1 MVTPDLSQYLG
12 VFLDEGNEQIDLLEH
27 HLLDMEKSEPDEEML
42 QAMFRAAHTLKGSS
56 RTMGFMRIGDLTHEM
71 ENVLD
76 DLRNGKLS
84 VSTEM
89 CNALLTCLDLL
100 KVMMAEVQ
108 DKQTDQGFEMTDV
121 EALVVR
127 LASIRENAELAEEA
141 AETTSETAPTGWDPV
156 VLAAAAEEGQ
166 NRWEVSVGL
175 RPDCLMKSI
184 RVMMVLAA
192 LREQSTVVACNP
204 PEEKLEAEE
213 FGDSF
218 QVLITTDLGS
228 EAIEAALAGVSEV
241 DKVSVGEATAVTQT
255 EPETKKKKSKAKAE
269 PAKPAAVAAD
279 VKEAPTQA
287 AQATTGTIR
296 VAVSRLDS
304 LLNLVGELVIDRSQ
318 ISRIAALMED
328 KVGSTDLVGQ
338 LTEATHRIARITAEL
353 QDQIMKTRLLP
364 VDGVFQRMPRMVRD
378 VAQKTGKEIDFQI
391 SGGET
396 ELDRSLLDVLS
407 DPIIHLLRN
416 SIDHGCETPAE
427 RKAAGKKPV
436 GIVTL
441 AARHEENHIVIE
453 ITDDGRGINPQKIKE
468 AGVRKGVITQVQ
480 ADAMTDHDAIK
491 LIFASGFSTAA
502 ELSDISGRGVGMDI
516 VKSNIEK
523 IGGRIHV
530 DSQVGKGTRFQVH
543 LPLTL
548 AIVRAL
554 LVESGT
560 ATYAVPLSTVVE
572 TLRLGTQ
579 DVNFSREKVTGKAVL
594 VIRGETVPLANLLM
608 VLEGNPDAG
617 LAKSIGRDA
626 YVVVIGFAD
635 KKVGLCVDRLAG
647 EQEVV
652 IKSLGKLLGDV
663 PGISGA
669 SILGDGRVALIVD
682 AARAVNA

>member
-141 AETTSETAPTGWDPV
+141 AETTSETAFTGWDPA

-204 PEEKLEAEE
+204 SEEKLEAEE

-228 EAIEAALAGVSEV
+228 DAIEAALAGVSEV
-241 DKVSVGEATAVTQT
+241 DKVSVGEAQAVTT
-255 EPETKKKKSKAKAE
+255 APEQKKKKSKAKPEA
-269 PAKPAAVAAD
+269 PKPAAVAAD

-530 DSQVGKGTRFQVH
+530 DSQVGQGTRFQVH

>member
-1 MVTPDLSQYLG
+1 
-12 VFLDEGNEQIDLLEH
+12 
-27 HLLDMEKSEPDEEML
+27 
-42 QAMFRAAHTLKGSS
+42 
-56 RTMGFMRIGDLTHEM
+56 
-71 ENVLD
+71 
-76 DLRNGKLS
+76 
-84 VSTEM
+84 
-89 CNALLTCLDLL
+89 
-100 KVMMAEVQ
+100 
-108 DKQTDQGFEMTDV
+108 
-121 EALVVR
+121 
-127 LASIRENAELAEEA
+127 
-141 AETTSETAPTGWDPV
+141 
-156 VLAAAAEEGQ
+156 
-166 NRWEVSVGL
+166 
-175 RPDCLMKSI
+175 
-184 RVMMVLAA
+184 
-192 LREQSTVVACNP
+192 
-204 PEEKLEAEE
+204 
-213 FGDSF
+213 
-218 QVLITTDLGS
+218 
-228 EAIEAALAGVSEV
+228 
-241 DKVSVGEATAVTQT
+241 
-255 EPETKKKKSKAKAE
+255 
-269 PAKPAAVAAD
+269 
-279 VKEAPTQA
+279 
-287 AQATTGTIR
+287 
-296 VAVSRLDS
+296 
-304 LLNLVGELVIDRSQ
+304 
-318 ISRIAALMED
+318 
-328 KVGSTDLVGQ
+328 
-338 LTEATHRIARITAEL
+338 
-353 QDQIMKTRLLP
+353 
-364 VDGVFQRMPRMVRD
+364 MPRMVRD

-427 RKAAGKKPV
+427 RKAAGKNPV
-436 GIVTL
+436 GTVTL

-453 ITDDGRGINPQKIKE
+453 ITDDGRGINPQKIKDAAVKKE
-468 AGVRKGVITQVQ
+468 IITPAQ

-572 TLRLGTQ
+572 TLRLGTN

-608 VLEGNPDAG
+608 VLEGNPNAG
-617 LAKSIGRDA
+617 LAKNIDRDA

-652 IKSLGKLLGDV
+652 IKSLGNLLGDV

>member
-27 HLLDMEKSEPDEEML
+27 HLLDMEKTDPDEEML

-89 CNALLTCLDLL
+89 CNALLNCLDLL

-108 DKQTDQGFEMTDV
+108 EKQTDEGFEMTEV

-127 LASIRENAELAEEA
+127 LASIREGSEAEETTEAKVEA
-141 AETTSETAPTGWDPV
+141 AVTGWDASTLATPV
-156 VLAAAAEEGQ
+156 EEGQ
-166 NRWEVSVGL
+166 NRWEVNIGL
-175 RPDCLMKSI
+175 RADCLMKSI

-192 LREQSTVVACNP
+192 LREQSTVIACNP
-204 PEEKLEAEE
+204 AEEKLEAEE
-213 FGDSF
+213 FGDTF
-218 QVLITTDLGS
+218 QVLITTDLAA

-241 DKVSVGEATAVTQT
+241 EKVAVGEPVSAAAPPA
-255 EPETKKKKSKAKAE
+255 ENTKKKPKAKADAPKATTE
-269 PAKPAAVAAD
+269 TR
-279 VKEAPTQA
+279 EAPTQA

-318 ISRIAALMED
+318 ISRIATMMED

-427 RKAAGKKPV
+427 RKAAGKNPV
-436 GIVTL
+436 GTVTL

-453 ITDDGRGINPQKIKE
+453 ITDDGRGINPQKIKDAAVKKE
-468 AGVRKGVITQVQ
+468 IITPAQ

-572 TLRLGTQ
+572 TLRLGTN

-608 VLEGNPDAG
+608 VLEGNPNAG
-617 LAKSIGRDA
+617 LAKNIDRDA

-652 IKSLGKLLGDV
+652 IKSLGNLLGDV